1 MKIHRFFFLAGLAA
15 ILMVSCNLSEF
26 KLNTYA
32 KITGLDPVVY
42 RPVSTGTYAVKD
54 YVTFPETGFAPVVED
69 SLIYIAN
76 NQPFIDYPFYGM
88 NFNTTGSDSMWV
100 IIKTINETP
109 MKYRYWLSYTPGKI
123 MQSPILNA
131 ATVNGTGDVVTA
143 SKDSIEYKLNT
154 NDVKNLGLATGMD
167 LAITLY
173 KPGTPVVANVLKTS
187 QITFKIGFRAPINLF
202 KLQ

>member
-1 MKIHRFFFLAGLAA
+1 MKIYRFLFFAGLAV

-32 KITGLDPVVY
+32 KVTGLDPVVY
-42 RPVSTGTYAVKD
+42 RPVSSGIYATKDYAV
-54 YVTFPETGFAPVVED
+54 FPETGFAPVTED
-69 SLIYIAN
+69 SLNFLPNPI
-76 NQPFIDYPFYGM
+76 PYPFTGM
-88 NFNTTGSDSMWV
+88 NFNTVGSDSMWV

-109 MKYRYWLSYTPGKI
+109 MKYRYWLSYTPGKT
-123 MQSPILNA
+123 MQSPILSA
-131 ATVNGTGDVVTA
+131 ATVNAAGDIVNA

-167 LAITLY
+167 LSITLY
-173 KPGTPVVANVLKTS
+173 KPGSLVIANVLKTS